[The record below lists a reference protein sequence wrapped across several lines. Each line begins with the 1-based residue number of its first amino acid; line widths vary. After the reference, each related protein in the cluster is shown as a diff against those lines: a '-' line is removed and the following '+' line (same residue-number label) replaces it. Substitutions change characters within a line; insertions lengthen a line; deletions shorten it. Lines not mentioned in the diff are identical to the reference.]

1 MERQQFFATGAG
13 TAAALLLAAQTGIA
27 PAAAAASGQMVS
39 DQDVWR
45 VRGRLTGM
53 IAQLGDL
60 AGDYA
65 GNRLAAINAITQ
77 AKTDLDAAIKVRGLS
92 NPLSDLIMRAALEET
107 TEMIGRLNSDKANY
121 NGTKEAA
128 IVQLTT
134 AENSL
139 KAALRTA

>member
-1 MERQQFFATGAG
+1 MERQKFFATGAG
-13 TAAALLLAAQTGIA
+13 TAAALLLAAQSGIA
-27 PAAAAASGQMVS
+27 PAAAAPAMLVS

-53 IAQLGDL
+53 IAQLSDL

-65 GNRLAAINAITQ
+65 GNRLAAINSITQ
-77 AKTDLDAAIKVRGLS
+77 AKNDLDAAIKVRGLS
-92 NPLSDLIMRAALEET
+92 NPLSDLVMRAALEET